1 MSNLTGKDNRLSFIK
16 HEDTFATRGE
26 ACGWIFNQI
35 YEGKVSPLL
44 GEPML
49 LFYDSG
55 ERKPSGEWINPN
67 VILAIGNEGDGV
79 GDGNVFIIDIKKSE
93 ENIEELRE
101 KVKELARNF
110 YIVPKDSET
119 VHIATGK
126 TVNPF
131 GDEGVLIS
139 ADTRISEVEGNML
152 INKTDGLYI
161 FADLDYNKETG
172 ELIFKVNGTAKKTLQ
187 LPKDQHVKSG
197 VYDYTHEQIVLTL
210 ADDSTVKIPVD
221 KLIEEWKVL
230 PDGMIITKNASGETQ
245 ISYTPIVLKKKHV
258 GSDEAGTIGNIH
270 VYDWQDILSA
280 DVRVGEQLPRNIL
293 HKTPDGRY
301 LYVKGTA
308 DNIYYKANMTVEQA
322 IDAIDTGISTSNGNL
337 IYKKNDGIFAY
348 AKLDYDRAANAIKF
362 TYSDGNDSGAL
373 KTETFELNNFRLL
386 DDVSYDPLTE
396 NIIIRYINE
405 KGEYKKVEIPAS
417 SIIREW
423 EVQNDSHNVKLTKS
437 TSVLGKDLLSA
448 DAKISTHENNIL
460 TEVDHALFV
469 EGTARNIKYDV
480 TGKTTVKNLLDD
492 LSGVTIELAD
502 DIDSLSA
509 VVDTKVDG
517 VTGELPIDVDNTD
530 ENNPIIKLK
539 LSAAD
544 GNILKVDA
552 LDNGLYT
559 SVDLEHAY
567 NSATCI
573 NTLTFTVNGEE
584 KVIEIQSG
592 SVIKEVYYDPTTEE
606 LVIKYI
612 ADGIEKESRTP
623 FSPIIEEWT
632 TNEHNIPEDSLSSGI
647 TLERSRSVEGKDVL
661 SAAINVSKEPNNI
674 FELKNGLAYAEGSG
688 ITKNA
693 ADIATLRTDLDA
705 EIVRAEAKEDDLQN
719 AIDAE
724 EERATAKENALSE
737 AISTEK
743 AERETADNALS
754 DAINTEK
761 AERIAADNALQTAID
776 AEVTRATAKE
786 GELQEAIDAEEA
798 RAKGVEANLQ
808 AELDRTQAGAGLDD
822 RGDYHVDPDDCSI
835 LNGATSLKDADKKLG
850 NAICKEI
857 ADREA
862 ADDAIQTNVG
872 NEAQARENAD
882 EALQDAIDAEAQA
895 RENADEA
902 LQDAIDAEAQARETA
917 DDTLNDALTAETA
930 ARQAE
935 DIRLNNL
942 ITAETANREAEDAD
956 IWEQVKKNQLDFE
969 RSDTI
974 EFKRFEG
981 DEPSTTH
988 KVKANVR
995 IVSGETS
1002 ASLGNIIKVGE
1013 SGIYAQAEMSYD
1025 PATNIIYF
1033 FNSNMTEPTQY
1044 RLNAGSLID
1053 GMEIVDREIPGEST
1067 QKFLVITYHTAAL
1080 PEPQKVEVNLTRM
1093 FNPIMAEN
1101 ASEGSAIEL
1110 TSYTKNINGVEYTA
1124 ISGRTLITHDETGDY
1139 KDNIIRIA
1147 NNGLYVPGSGI
1158 TKAQETADCAIEAV
1172 TTLAK
1177 TTLGD
1182 INSGTCGDNYG
1193 YVPVTGNC
1201 IINSATS
1208 LYDADRKIADKVCE
1222 HENEINFLSGRV
1234 DCVVS
1239 GVNAA
1244 NKVIGI
1250 DIPECGGD
1258 VEYPVISSGC
1268 VISAATSMYDAD
1280 RLLDE
1285 AVCALKND
1293 RAFILHGRE
1302 SSTVHIESW
1311 IDPVVNETYIS
1322 ATTRLSHAV
1331 SHDPSGM
1338 DDADLVITALT
1349 DSTFSNTNV
1358 LRYVEIEGE
1367 QEDSRYN
1374 GLYLSNIWD
1383 CGDYDGTD
1391 PRYDG
1396 EVVNPNYSNSESPDY
1411 EP

>member
-16 HEDTFATRGE
+16 HEDTFATRGD

-93 ENIEELRE
+93 ENIEELQE

-172 ELIFKVNGTAKKTLQ
+172 ELIFKVNGTAKKTIA
-187 LPKDQHVKSG
+187 LPTDKHVKSG

-221 KLIEEWKVL
+221 RLIEEWTVL

-245 ISYTPIVLKKKHV
+245 ISYTPIVFKKKHV
-258 GSDEAGTIGNIH
+258 GSDEAGTIGNVH

-423 EVQNDSHNVKLTKS
+423 EVQNELHNVKLTKS
-437 TSVLGKDLLSA
+437 TNVLGKDLLSA

-480 TGKTTVKNLLDD
+480 TGSTTVKNLLDD
-492 LSGVTIELAD
+492 LSGVTIELSD
-502 DIDSLSA
+502 DIDALSA

-544 GNILKVDA
+544 GNILKVDT

-612 ADGIEKESRTP
+612 ADGVEKESRTP

-724 EERATAKENALSE
+724 EERATAKENALSG

-743 AERETADNALS
+743 TERETADNALS
-754 DAINTEK
+754 GAIDTEK

-786 GELQEAIDAEEA
+786 NDLQ
-798 RAKGVEANLQ
+798 N
-808 AELDRTQAGAGLDD
+808 ELDRTQAGAGLDD

-850 NAICKEI
+850 NAICAEI
-857 ADREA
+857 
-862 ADDAIQTNVG
+862 TNR
-872 NEAQARENAD
+872 ANAD
-882 EALQDAIDAEAQA
+882 NALQDAIDDEAQA
-895 RENADEA
+895 REDADEA
-902 LQDAIDAEAQARETA
+902 
-917 DDTLNDALTAETA
+917 LNDALTAETA
-930 ARQAE
+930 ARIAG
-935 DIRLNNL
+935 DTNLNNL
-942 ITAETANREAEDAD
+942 ITAETAAREAEDDRIEAKVD
-956 IWEQVKKNQLDFE
+956 HNTLVFE
-969 RSDTI
+969 DTTTIDLVDTRLTSSTQPHNIYANLKISNSDRNLIKTGAG
-974 EFKRFEG
+974 EG
-981 DEPSTTH
+981 VFAT
-988 KVKANVR
+988 
-995 IVSGETS
+995 
-1002 ASLGNIIKVGE
+1002 ASLV
-1013 SGIYAQAEMSYD
+1013 YD
-1025 PATNIIYF
+1025 PATNSVVLKGTNDEILSTAELGPGSVIDDISYDYDEKALV
-1033 FNSNMTEPTQY
+1033 MTYTPPTGGT
-1044 RLNAGSLID
+1044 R
-1053 GMEIVDREIPGEST
+1053 T
-1067 QKFLVITYHTAAL
+1067 QKFPVADL
-1080 PEPQKVEVNLTRM
+1080 
-1093 FNPIMAEN
+1093 FNEWDVHNPSSN
-1101 ASEGSAIEL
+1101 SAIFLKKE
-1110 TSYTKNINGVEYTA
+1110 TN
-1124 ISGRTLITHDETGDY
+1124 SGGTGNVDIVWAKVLITDDANGDGYPDVSTGT
-1139 KDNIIRIA
+1139 DNIICIR

-1158 TKAQETADCAIEAV
+1158 TKAQETADCAIDTV
-1172 TTLAK
+1172 NKLAI
-1177 TTLGD
+1177 TTLGSVD
-1182 INSGTCGDNYG
+1182 SGHCGSNYN
-1193 YVPVTGNC
+1193 YSAYTGNC
-1201 IINSATS
+1201 VISGATNMHQ
-1208 LYDADRKIADKVCE
+1208 ADKLMADKICE
-1222 HENEINFLSGRV
+1222 HEDEINFLSGRV

-1239 GVNAA
+1239 GINAA

-1250 DIPECGGD
+1250 EIPECGQGA
-1258 VEYPVISSGC
+1258 EYPVISSGC

-1285 AVCALKND
+1285 AVCQLKND
-1293 RAFILHGRE
+1293 RAFVLNGKDT
-1302 SSTVHIESW
+1302 STVHIYSW
-1311 IDPVVNETYIS
+1311 IDPVVRETQIS
-1322 ATTRLSHAV
+1322 ATTRISHAV
-1331 SHDPSGM
+1331 IFNPSGDNPRPAM
-1338 DDADLVITALT
+1338 NDADLVITALT
-1349 DSTFSNTNV
+1349 DSTFTDTNV
-1358 LRYVEIEGE
+1358 LKYAEIEGE
-1367 QEDSRYN
+1367 DATSPFN
-1374 GLYLSNIWD
+1374 GLYLSNVWD

>member
-172 ELIFKVNGTAKKTLQ
+172 ELIFKVNGTAKKTIA
-187 LPKDQHVKSG
+187 LPIDKHVKSG

-258 GSDEAGTIGNIH
+258 GSDEAGTIGNVH

-293 HKTPDGRY
+293 QKTPDGRY

-423 EVQNDSHNVKLTKS
+423 EVQNNSHNVKLTKS

-480 TGKTTVKNLLDD
+480 TGKTTVKNLLND

-623 FSPIIEEWT
+623 FSPLIEEWT
-632 TNEHNIPEDSLSSGI
+632 TNEHNIPGDSLSSGI
-647 TLERSRSVEGKDVL
+647 TLNRSRVVDGKDVL
-661 SAAINVSKEPNNI
+661 SAGINVSEEPNNI
-674 FELKNGLAYAEGSG
+674 FELKNGFAYAEGSG

-705 EIVRAEAKEDDLQN
+705 EIARAKAKEDDLQN

-724 EERATAKENALSE
+724 EERATDKENAISG
-737 AISTEK
+737 AISNEISRATTKES
-743 AERETADNALS
+743 ELQ
-754 DAINTEK
+754 DAINDEKTARENADNVLSGAIDTEK
-761 AERIAADNALQTAID
+761 TERIAADNVLQTAINN
-776 AEVTRATAKE
+776 EKTRAE
-786 GELQEAIDAEEA
+786 
-798 RAKGVEANLQ
+798 GVEANLQ

-822 RGDYHVDPDDCSI
+822 RGDYHVDPDNCSI

-862 ADDAIQTNVG
+862 ADNALQTNIG

-895 RENADEA
+895 REDADEA
-902 LQDAIDAEAQARETA
+902 
-917 DDTLNDALTAETA
+917 LNDALTAETA

-942 ITAETANREAEDAD
+942 ITAETANREAEDARIEKKVDNNTLVFVDTKTID
-956 IWEQVKKNQLDFE
+956 IVDTRDTATTQPHNVYANLKISSATKNLIKAPTG
-969 RSDTI
+969 DT
-974 EFKRFEG
+974 E
-981 DEPSTTH
+981 
-988 KVKANVR
+988 
-995 IVSGETS
+995 
-1002 ASLGNIIKVGE
+1002 
-1013 SGIYAQAEMSYD
+1013 GIYATATLEYVKATNKVLLRGTDDEILSDVELGPGSVIDDISYD
-1025 PATNIIYF
+1025 YAEKALIVKYTTPTGEVKTLQFGVADLFNEWIVQNPTN
-1033 FNSNMTEPTQY
+1033 N
-1044 RLNAGSLID
+1044 
-1053 GMEIVDREIPGEST
+1053 
-1067 QKFLVITYHTAAL
+1067 
-1080 PEPQKVEVNLTRM
+1080 
-1093 FNPIMAEN
+1093 
-1101 ASEGSAIEL
+1101 SAIYLKKETNSGGTGNVDVL
-1110 TSYTKNINGVEYTA
+1110 WGRIKITDDYNEDGYPDTG
-1124 ISGRTLITHDETGDY
+1124 IST
-1139 KDNIIRIA
+1139 DNIICIR

-1158 TKAQETADCAIEAV
+1158 TKAQEAADCAKEAV

-1177 TTLGD
+1177 TALGD

-1201 IINSATS
+1201 VISAATNM
-1208 LYDADRKIADKVCE
+1208 YDADRKIADKVCE
-1222 HENEINFLSGRV
+1222 HEDEINFLSGRV

-1268 VISAATSMYDAD
+1268 VISAATSLYDAD
-1280 RLLDE
+1280 VLLDRALCDILGSLDILSSDTTTNKTTIELE
-1285 AVCALKND
+1285 ANGKRIKVD
-1293 RAFILHGRE
+1293 
-1302 SSTVHIESW
+1302 S
-1311 IDPVVNETYIS
+1311 
-1322 ATTRLSHAV
+1322 RLSHGSTGAMT
-1331 SHDPSGM
+1331 DEE
-1338 DDADLVITALT
+1338 LT
-1349 DSTFSNTNV
+1349 ISNAQSDEFTNTNA
-1358 LRYVEIEGE
+1358 LRIVAINGAAP
-1367 QEDSRYN
+1367 DFSYN

-1383 CGDYDGTD
+1383 CGDCDGS
-1391 PRYDG
+1391 DG
-1396 EVVNPNYSNSESPDY
+1396 EVVPRPDYSNSKSPNY
-1411 EP
+1411 

>member
-93 ENIEELRE
+93 ENIEELQE

-172 ELIFKVNGTAKKTLQ
+172 ELIFKVNGTAKKTIA
-187 LPKDQHVKSG
+187 LPTDKHVKSG

-221 KLIEEWKVL
+221 RLIEEWTVL

-245 ISYTPIVLKKKHV
+245 ISYTPIVFKKKHV
-258 GSDEAGTIGNIH
+258 GSDEAGTIGNVH

-423 EVQNDSHNVKLTKS
+423 EVQNELHNVKLTKS
-437 TSVLGKDLLSA
+437 TNVLGKDLLSA

-480 TGKTTVKNLLDD
+480 TGSTTVKNLLDD

-502 DIDSLSA
+502 DIDALSA

-544 GNILKVDA
+544 GNILKVDT

-612 ADGIEKESRTP
+612 ADGVEKESRTP
-623 FSPIIEEWT
+623 FSPLIEEWT
-632 TNEHNIPEDSLSSGI
+632 TNEHNIPGDSLSSGI
-647 TLERSRSVEGKDVL
+647 TLNRSRVVDGKDVL
-661 SAAINVSKEPNNI
+661 SAGINVSEEPNNI

-705 EIVRAEAKEDDLQN
+705 EVQAREDADEELQN

-724 EERATAKENALSE
+724 EERATDKENALSG
-737 AISTEK
+737 AISTE
-743 AERETADNALS
+743 RN
-754 DAINTEK
+754 
-761 AERIAADNALQTAID
+761 ERIAADNVLSGAIDTEKTERIAADNVLQTNID
-776 AEVTRATAKE
+776 NEVTRATAKE
-786 GELQEAIDAEEA
+786 NDLQ
-798 RAKGVEANLQ
+798 N
-808 AELDRTQAGAGLDD
+808 ELDRTQVGAGLDD

-850 NAICKEI
+850 NAICAEI
-857 ADREA
+857 
-862 ADDAIQTNVG
+862 TNR
-872 NEAQARENAD
+872 ANAD
-882 EALQDAIDAEAQA
+882 NALQDAIDDEAQA
-895 RENADEA
+895 RGDADEA
-902 LQDAIDAEAQARETA
+902 
-917 DDTLNDALTAETA
+917 LNDALTAETA
-930 ARQAE
+930 ARIAG
-935 DIRLNNL
+935 DTNLNNL
-942 ITAETANREAEDAD
+942 ITAETATREAEVARIEEKVDHNTIVFGDTKTIDLVDTRDTATTQPHNVYANLKISSSNRNLIKAPDEGVFATASIVYNPANNHILLKGTDGEILSDEELGPGSVIDD
-956 IWEQVKKNQLDFE
+956 I
-969 RSDTI
+969 
-974 EFKRFEG
+974 
-981 DEPSTTH
+981 
-988 KVKANVR
+988 
-995 IVSGETS
+995 
-1002 ASLGNIIKVGE
+1002 
-1013 SGIYAQAEMSYD
+1013 SYD
-1025 PATNIIYF
+1025 YAEKALIVKYTTPTGEVKTLQFGVADL
-1033 FNSNMTEPTQY
+1033 FNEWIVQNPSSN
-1044 RLNAGSLID
+1044 
-1053 GMEIVDREIPGEST
+1053 
-1067 QKFLVITYHTAAL
+1067 
-1080 PEPQKVEVNLTRM
+1080 
-1093 FNPIMAEN
+1093 
-1101 ASEGSAIEL
+1101 SAIYLKKETNSGGTGNVDVL
-1110 TSYTKNINGVEYTA
+1110 WGRIKITDDYNEDGYPDTGTST
-1124 ISGRTLITHDETGDY
+1124 
-1139 KDNIIRIA
+1139 DNIICIR
-1147 NNGLYVPGSGI
+1147 NNGLYVSGSGI
-1158 TKAQETADCAIEAV
+1158 TKAQETADCAIDTANK
-1172 TTLAK
+1172 LAI
-1177 TTLGD
+1177 TTLGSVD
-1182 INSGTCGDNYG
+1182 SGHCGSNYN
-1193 YVPVTGNC
+1193 YSAYTGNC
-1201 IINSATS
+1201 VISGATNMHQ
-1208 LYDADRKIADKVCE
+1208 ADKLMADKICE
-1222 HENEINFLSGRV
+1222 HEDEINFLSGRV

-1239 GVNAA
+1239 GINAA

-1250 DIPECGGD
+1250 EIPECGQGA
-1258 VEYPVISSGC
+1258 EYPVISSGC
-1268 VISAATSMYDAD
+1268 VLSAATSMYDAD

-1285 AVCALKND
+1285 AVCQLKND

-1311 IDPVVNETYIS
+1311 IDPVVRETQIS

-1331 SHDPSGM
+1331 IFNPSGDNPRPAM
-1338 DDADLVITALT
+1338 NDSDLAISALT
-1349 DSTFSNTNV
+1349 DSTFTDTNV
-1358 LRYVEIEGE
+1358 LKYAEIEGE
-1367 QEDSRYN
+1367 DADSLFN
-1374 GLYLSNIWD
+1374 GLYLSNVWD

-1391 PRYDG
+1391 PRYGG
-1396 EVVNPNYSNSESPDY
+1396 EIVTPNYSNSESPDY

>member
-93 ENIEELRE
+93 ENIEELQE

-126 TVNPF
+126 TVNSF

-172 ELIFKVNGTAKKTLQ
+172 ELIFKVNGTAKKTIA
-187 LPKDQHVKSG
+187 LPTDKHVKSG
-197 VYDYTHEQIVLTL
+197 EYDYAHEQIVLTL
-210 ADDSTVKIPVD
+210 ADDSTVNIPVD
-221 KLIEEWKVL
+221 RLIEEWTVL

-245 ISYTPIVLKKKHV
+245 ISYTPIVFKKKHV
-258 GSDEAGTIGNIH
+258 GSDEAGTIGNVH

-308 DNIYYKANMTVEQA
+308 DNIYYKADMTVEQA

-362 TYSDGNDSGAL
+362 TYSDGNDSGTL

-405 KGEYKKVEIPAS
+405 KGEYKKVEIPAR

-423 EVQNDSHNVKLTKS
+423 GVQNELHNVKLTKS
-437 TSVLGKDLLSA
+437 ENTVGKDLLSA

-480 TGKTTVKNLLDD
+480 TGSTTVKNLLDN

-509 VVDTKVDG
+509 VIDTKVDG

-612 ADGIEKESRTP
+612 ADGVEKESRTP

-647 TLERSRSVEGKDVL
+647 TLERSRLVDGKDVL
-661 SAAINVSKEPNNI
+661 SAGINVSKENDNI
-674 FELKNGLAYAEGSG
+674 FELKNGLAYVSNSG

-693 ADIATLRTDLDA
+693 ADIQIVSAKTTEIETKLDQ
-705 EIVRAEAKEDDLQN
+705 EIARAEAKEAEIENSLN
-719 AIDAE
+719 AEI
-724 EERATAKENALSE
+724 ERATAKENALSG

-743 AERETADNALS
+743 AERENADNVLS
-754 DAINTEK
+754 GAINTEVTRATTKEGELQDAIDAEK
-761 AERIAADNALQTAID
+761 AERIAADNVLQTNID
-776 AEVTRATAKE
+776 NEKTRAE
-786 GELQEAIDAEEA
+786 
-798 RAKGVEANLQ
+798 GVEANLQ
-808 AELDRTQAGAGLDD
+808 AELDRTQVGAGLDD

-850 NAICKEI
+850 NAICAEI
-857 ADREA
+857 TNRTNADNA
-862 ADDAIQTNVG
+862 LQDAIDD
-872 NEAQARENAD
+872 EAQARENAD
-882 EALQDAIDAEAQA
+882 EAL
-895 RENADEA
+895 N
-902 LQDAIDAEAQARETA
+902 
-917 DDTLNDALTAETA
+917 NALTAETA
-930 ARQAE
+930 ARIAG
-935 DIRLNNL
+935 DTNLNNL
-942 ITAETANREAEDAD
+942 ITAETANREAEDAR
-956 IWEQVKKNQLDFE
+956 IEKKVDNNTLVFV
-969 RSDTI
+969 DTKTI
-974 EFKRFEG
+974 DLVDTRDTATTQPHNVYANLKISSANDNLIKAPTG
-981 DEPSTTH
+981 DTE
-988 KVKANVR
+988 
-995 IVSGETS
+995 
-1002 ASLGNIIKVGE
+1002 
-1013 SGIYAQAEMSYD
+1013 GIYATAKLELNPANNHILLKGTNDEILSDVELGPGSVIDDISYD
-1025 PATNIIYF
+1025 YAEKALIVKYTTPTGEVKTLQFGVADL
-1033 FNSNMTEPTQY
+1033 FNEWIVQNPSSN
-1044 RLNAGSLID
+1044 
-1053 GMEIVDREIPGEST
+1053 
-1067 QKFLVITYHTAAL
+1067 
-1080 PEPQKVEVNLTRM
+1080 
-1093 FNPIMAEN
+1093 
-1101 ASEGSAIEL
+1101 SAIYLKKETNSGGTGNVDVL
-1110 TSYTKNINGVEYTA
+1110 WGRIKITDDYNEDGYPDTG
-1124 ISGRTLITHDETGDY
+1124 IST
-1139 KDNIIRIA
+1139 DNIICIR

-1158 TKAQETADCAIEAV
+1158 TKAQETADCAKEAV
-1172 TTLAK
+1172 NKLAI
-1177 TTLGD
+1177 TTLGNVD
-1182 INSGTCGDNYG
+1182 SGTCGSNYN
-1193 YVPVTGNC
+1193 YSAYTGNC
-1201 IINSATS
+1201 VISGATNMHQ
-1208 LYDADRKIADKVCE
+1208 ADKLMADKICE
-1222 HENEINFLSGRV
+1222 HEDEINFLSGRV

-1250 DIPECGGD
+1250 NIPECGQGA
-1258 VEYPVISSGC
+1258 EYPVISSGC

-1285 AVCALKND
+1285 AVCQLKND
-1293 RAFILHGRE
+1293 RAFVLNGKDT
-1302 SSTVHIESW
+1302 STVHIYSW
-1311 IDPVVNETYIS
+1311 IDPVVRETQIS

-1331 SHDPSGM
+1331 IFNPSGDNPREAM
-1338 DDADLVITALT
+1338 NDSDLVISALT
-1349 DSTFSNTNV
+1349 DSTFTDTNV
-1358 LRYVEIEGE
+1358 LKYVEIEGE
-1367 QEDSRYN
+1367 PENSKFN
-1374 GLYLSNIWD
+1374 GLYLSNVWD

-1391 PRYDG
+1391 SRYDG
-1396 EVVNPNYSNSESPDY
+1396 EVVKPDYSNSESPDY
-1411 EP
+1411 

>member
-172 ELIFKVNGTAKKTLQ
+172 ELIFKVNGTAKKTIA
-187 LPKDQHVKSG
+187 LPTDKHVKSG

-258 GSDEAGTIGNIH
+258 GSDEAGTIGNVH

-348 AKLDYDRAANAIKF
+348 AKLDYDRASNAIKF

-423 EVQNDSHNVKLTKS
+423 EVQNNSHNVKLTKS

-623 FSPIIEEWT
+623 FSPLIEEWT
-632 TNEHNIPEDSLSSGI
+632 TNEHNIPGDSLSSGI
-647 TLERSRSVEGKDVL
+647 TLNRSRVVDGKDVL
-661 SAAINVSKEPNNI
+661 SAGINVSEEPNNI
-674 FELKNGLAYAEGSG
+674 FELKNGFAYAEGSG

-693 ADIATLRTDLDA
+693 ADIAILRTDLDA
-705 EIVRAEAKEDDLQN
+705 EIARAKAKEDDLQG

-724 EERATAKENALSE
+724 VVRATDKENALSG
-737 AISTEK
+737 AISTERN
-743 AERETADNALS
+743 ERIAADNVLS
-754 DAINTEK
+754 GAIDTEK
-761 AERIAADNALQTAID
+761 AERIDADNVLQTAID

-786 GELQEAIDAEEA
+786 NDLQ
-798 RAKGVEANLQ
+798 N
-808 AELDRTQAGAGLDD
+808 ELDRTQVGAGLDD

-850 NAICKEI
+850 NAICAEI
-857 ADREA
+857 
-862 ADDAIQTNVG
+862 TNR
-872 NEAQARENAD
+872 ANAD
-882 EALQDAIDAEAQA
+882 NALQDAIDDEAQA
-895 RENADEA
+895 REDADEA
-902 LQDAIDAEAQARETA
+902 
-917 DDTLNDALTAETA
+917 LNDALTAETA

-942 ITAETANREAEDAD
+942 ITAETANREAEDARIEKKVDNNTLVFVDTKTID
-956 IWEQVKKNQLDFE
+956 IV
-969 RSDTI
+969 DTRDTATTQPHNVYANLKI
-974 EFKRFEG
+974 SSSNRNLIKAPTG
-981 DEPSTTH
+981 DTE
-988 KVKANVR
+988 
-995 IVSGETS
+995 
-1002 ASLGNIIKVGE
+1002 
-1013 SGIYAQAEMSYD
+1013 GIYATATLELNPVNNHILLKGTDDEILSDVELGPGSVIDDISYD
-1025 PATNIIYF
+1025 YAEKALIVKYTTPTGEVKTLQFGVADL
-1033 FNSNMTEPTQY
+1033 FNEWIVQNPTSN
-1044 RLNAGSLID
+1044 
-1053 GMEIVDREIPGEST
+1053 
-1067 QKFLVITYHTAAL
+1067 
-1080 PEPQKVEVNLTRM
+1080 
-1093 FNPIMAEN
+1093 
-1101 ASEGSAIEL
+1101 SAIYLKKETNSGGTGNVDVL
-1110 TSYTKNINGVEYTA
+1110 WGRIKITDDYNEDGYPDTG
-1124 ISGRTLITHDETGDY
+1124 IST
-1139 KDNIIRIA
+1139 DNIICIR

-1158 TKAQETADCAIEAV
+1158 TKAQETADCAIDTV
-1172 TTLAK
+1172 NKLAI
-1177 TTLGD
+1177 TTLGSVD
-1182 INSGTCGDNYG
+1182 SGYCGSNYN
-1193 YVPVTGNC
+1193 YSAYTGNC
-1201 IINSATS
+1201 VISGATNMHQ
-1208 LYDADRKIADKVCE
+1208 ADKLMADKICE
-1222 HENEINFLSGRV
+1222 HEDEINFLSGRV

-1239 GVNAA
+1239 GINAA

-1250 DIPECGGD
+1250 EIPECGQGA
-1258 VEYPVISSGC
+1258 EYPVISSGC

-1285 AVCALKND
+1285 AVCQLKDN
-1293 RAFILHGRE
+1293 RAYILHGKE
-1302 SSTVHIESW
+1302 SSTVHVHSW
-1311 IDPVVNETYIS
+1311 IDDVVKETYIS

-1331 SHDPSGM
+1331 SHGEGPDQPRM

-1367 QEDSRYN
+1367 QEDSKYN

-1383 CGDYDGTD
+1383 CGNYDGIN
-1391 PRYDG
+1391 DG
-1396 EVVNPNYSNSESPDY
+1396 EVVEPKYDNSFSPNYKP
-1411 EP
+1411 

>member
-172 ELIFKVNGTAKKTLQ
+172 ELIFKVNGTAKKTIA
-187 LPKDQHVKSG
+187 LPTDKHVKSG

-517 VTGELPIDVDNTD
+517 VTGELPIDVDNTN

-623 FSPIIEEWT
+623 FSPLIEEWT
-632 TNEHNIPEDSLSSGI
+632 TNEHNIPGDSLSSGI
-647 TLERSRSVEGKDVL
+647 TLNRSRVVDGKDVL
-661 SAAINVSKEPNNI
+661 SAGINVSEEPDNI
-674 FELKNGLAYAEGSG
+674 FELKNGLAYVEGSG

-693 ADIATLRTDLDA
+693 ADIATLRADLN
-705 EIVRAEAKEDDLQN
+705 AEAQVREDADEELQN

-724 EERATAKENALSE
+724 EERATDKENALSG
-737 AISTEK
+737 AISNEISRATTKESELQNAINDEK
-743 AERETADNALS
+743 AARENADNVLS
-754 DAINTEK
+754 DAIDTEK
-761 AERIAADNALQTAID
+761 TERIAADNVLQTAINN
-776 AEVTRATAKE
+776 EKTRAE
-786 GELQEAIDAEEA
+786 
-798 RAKGVEANLQ
+798 GVEANLQ

-822 RGDYHVDPDDCSI
+822 RGDYHVDPDNCSI
-835 LNGATSLKDADKKLG
+835 LNGAISLKDADKKLG

-862 ADDAIQTNVG
+862 ADNALQTNIG

-882 EALQDAIDAEAQA
+882 EALQDAIDAEAQE
-895 RENADEA
+895 REDADEA
-902 LQDAIDAEAQARETA
+902 
-917 DDTLNDALTAETA
+917 LNDALTAETA

-942 ITAETANREAEDAD
+942 ITAETANREAEDARIEKKVDNNTLVFVDTKTID
-956 IWEQVKKNQLDFE
+956 IVDTRDTATTQPHNVYANLKISSATKNLIKAPTG
-969 RSDTI
+969 DT
-974 EFKRFEG
+974 E
-981 DEPSTTH
+981 
-988 KVKANVR
+988 
-995 IVSGETS
+995 
-1002 ASLGNIIKVGE
+1002 
-1013 SGIYAQAEMSYD
+1013 GIYATATLEYVKATNKVLLRGTDDEILSDVELGPGSVIDDISYD
-1025 PATNIIYF
+1025 YAEKALIVKYTTPTGEVKTLQFGVADL
-1033 FNSNMTEPTQY
+1033 FNEWIVQNPTSN
-1044 RLNAGSLID
+1044 
-1053 GMEIVDREIPGEST
+1053 
-1067 QKFLVITYHTAAL
+1067 
-1080 PEPQKVEVNLTRM
+1080 
-1093 FNPIMAEN
+1093 
-1101 ASEGSAIEL
+1101 SAIYLKKETNSGGTGNVDVL
-1110 TSYTKNINGVEYTA
+1110 WGRIKITDDYNEDGYPDTG
-1124 ISGRTLITHDETGDY
+1124 IST
-1139 KDNIIRIA
+1139 DNIICIR

-1258 VEYPVISSGC
+1258 IEYPVISSGC
-1268 VISAATSMYDAD
+1268 VISAATSLYDAD

-1285 AVCALKND
+1285 AVCALKNN
-1293 RAFILHGRE
+1293 RAFVLHGKD
-1302 SSTVHIESW
+1302 SSTVHVHSW
-1311 IDPVVNETYIS
+1311 IDPVVRETYIS

-1331 SHDPSGM
+1331 SHDPSGDNPRPRM
-1338 DDADLVITALT
+1338 DDADLVISALT

-1367 QEDSRYN
+1367 QEDSKYN

-1383 CGDYDGTD
+1383 CGDCDGS
-1391 PRYDG
+1391 DG
-1396 EVVNPNYSNSESPDY
+1396 EVVPRPDYSNSKSPNY
-1411 EP
+1411 

>member
-172 ELIFKVNGTAKKTLQ
+172 ELIFKVNGTAKKTIA
-187 LPKDQHVKSG
+187 LPTDKHVKSG

-258 GSDEAGTIGNIH
+258 GSDEAGTIGNVH

-469 EGTARNIKYDV
+469 EGTARNIKYDA
-480 TGKTTVKNLLDD
+480 TGRTTVKNLLDD

-502 DIDSLSA
+502 DINSLSA

-552 LDNGLYT
+552 LDNGLYA

-612 ADGIEKESRTP
+612 ADGVEKESRTP

-724 EERATAKENALSE
+724 EERAADKENAISG
-737 AISTEK
+737 AISNEISRATTKESELQDAINDEK
-743 AERETADNALS
+743 TARENADNVLS
-754 DAINTEK
+754 DAIDTEK
-761 AERIAADNALQTAID
+761 AERIAADNVLQTAINN
-776 AEVTRATAKE
+776 EKTRAE
-786 GELQEAIDAEEA
+786 
-798 RAKGVEANLQ
+798 GVEVNLQ

-822 RGDYHVDPDDCSI
+822 RGDYHVDPDNCSI

-862 ADDAIQTNVG
+862 ADNALQTNIG

-895 RENADEA
+895 REDADEA
-902 LQDAIDAEAQARETA
+902 
-917 DDTLNDALTAETA
+917 LNDALTAETA
-930 ARQAE
+930 ARQTE

-942 ITAETANREAEDAD
+942 ITAETANREAEDARIEKKVDNNTLVFVDTKTID
-956 IWEQVKKNQLDFE
+956 IVDTRDTATTQPHNVYANLKISSATKNLIKAPTG
-969 RSDTI
+969 DT
-974 EFKRFEG
+974 E
-981 DEPSTTH
+981 
-988 KVKANVR
+988 
-995 IVSGETS
+995 
-1002 ASLGNIIKVGE
+1002 
-1013 SGIYAQAEMSYD
+1013 GIYATATLEYVKATNKVLLRGTDDEILSDVELGPGSVIDDISYD
-1025 PATNIIYF
+1025 YAEKALIVKYTTPTGEVKTLQFGVADL
-1033 FNSNMTEPTQY
+1033 FNEWIVQNPTSN
-1044 RLNAGSLID
+1044 
-1053 GMEIVDREIPGEST
+1053 
-1067 QKFLVITYHTAAL
+1067 
-1080 PEPQKVEVNLTRM
+1080 
-1093 FNPIMAEN
+1093 
-1101 ASEGSAIEL
+1101 SAIYLKKETNSGGTGNVDVL
-1110 TSYTKNINGVEYTA
+1110 WGRIKITDDYNEDGYPDTG
-1124 ISGRTLITHDETGDY
+1124 IST
-1139 KDNIIRIA
+1139 DNIICIR

-1182 INSGTCGDNYG
+1182 INLGTCGDNYG

-1234 DCVVS
+1234 DCSVS

-1285 AVCALKND
+1285 AVCQLKDN
-1293 RAFILHGRE
+1293 RVYILHGKE
-1302 SSTVHIESW
+1302 SSTVHVHSW
-1311 IDPVVNETYIS
+1311 IDDVVKETYIS

-1331 SHDPSGM
+1331 SHDPSGDNPRM

-1383 CGDYDGTD
+1383 CGDYDGS
-1391 PRYDG
+1391 DG
-1396 EVVNPNYSNSESPDY
+1396 EDVPRPDYSNSKSPNY
-1411 EP
+1411 

>member
-93 ENIEELRE
+93 ENIEELQE

-172 ELIFKVNGTAKKTLQ
+172 ELIFKVNGTAKKTIA
-187 LPKDQHVKSG
+187 LPTDKHVKSG

-221 KLIEEWKVL
+221 RLIEEWTVL

-245 ISYTPIVLKKKHV
+245 ISYTPIVFKKKHV
-258 GSDEAGTIGNIH
+258 GSDEAGTIGNVH

-469 EGTARNIKYDV
+469 EGTARNIKYDA
-480 TGKTTVKNLLDD
+480 TGRTTVKNLLDD
-492 LSGVTIELAD
+492 LSGATIELAD

-623 FSPIIEEWT
+623 FSPLIEEWT
-632 TNEHNIPEDSLSSGI
+632 TNEHNIPGDSLSSGI
-647 TLERSRSVEGKDVL
+647 TLNRSRVVDGKDVL
-661 SAAINVSKEPNNI
+661 SAGINVSEEPNNI

-693 ADIATLRTDLDA
+693 ADIQIVSAKTTEIETKLDQ
-705 EIVRAEAKEDDLQN
+705 EIERAEAKEDDLQN

-724 EERATAKENALSE
+724 TQRATDKENALSG

-743 AERETADNALS
+743 TERENADNALS

-761 AERIAADNALQTAID
+761 TERIAADNVLQTTID

-786 GELQEAIDAEEA
+786 GELQEAIDDEKTRAEGA
-798 RAKGVEANLQ
+798 EANLQ
-808 AELDRTQAGAGLDD
+808 AELDRTQVGTGLDD
-822 RGDYHVDPDDCSI
+822 RGDYHVDPDNCSI
-835 LNGATSLKDADKKLG
+835 LNGAISLKDADKKLG

-862 ADDAIQTNVG
+862 ADNALQTNIG

-882 EALQDAIDAEAQA
+882 DALNNALATEAQA
-895 RENADEA
+895 REDADEA
-902 LQDAIDAEAQARETA
+902 
-917 DDTLNDALTAETA
+917 LNDALTAETT

-935 DIRLNNL
+935 DIRFNNL

-956 IWEQVKKNQLDFE
+956 IWEQVKKNQLDFV
-969 RSDTI
+969 RTDTI

-988 KVKANVR
+988 KVKADVR

-1013 SGIYAQAEMSYD
+1013 SGIYAQAELGYNK
-1025 PATNIIYF
+1025 ATNTISF
-1033 FNSNMTEPTQY
+1033 KNSNDTVEY
-1044 RLNAGSLID
+1044 KLNAGSLID
-1053 GMEIVDREIPGEST
+1053 DMRTEVRQESGSP
-1067 QKFLVITYHTAAL
+1067 QLYLVIEYHSTDSGAT
-1080 PEPQKVEVNLTRM
+1080 PQTVEVNISEL
-1093 FNPIMAEN
+1093 FNPIKAET
-1101 ASEGSAIEL
+1101 AGEGSAIEL
-1110 TSYTKNINGVEYTA
+1110 TSYTKTLEGITYTG
-1124 ISGRTLITHDETGDY
+1124 ISGRTLITHETETGNY
-1139 KDNIIRIA
+1139 GDNIIGIV

-1158 TKAQETADCAIEAV
+1158 TKAQETADCVASAV
-1172 TTLAK
+1172 TTLANS
-1177 TTLGD
+1177 TLGVS
-1182 INSGTCGDNYG
+1182 NSEQCGNSYIYTPYDS
-1193 YVPVTGNC
+1193 NC
-1201 IINSATS
+1201 VISAATS
-1208 LYDADRKIADKVCE
+1208 MYDAEELMADKICE
-1222 HENEINFLSGRV
+1222 HEDEINFLSGRV

-1250 DIPECGGD
+1250 NIPECGGD

-1285 AVCALKND
+1285 AVCQLKND
-1293 RAFILHGRE
+1293 RAFVLNGKDT
-1302 SSTVHIESW
+1302 STVHIYSW
-1311 IDPVVNETYIS
+1311 IDPVVRETQIS
-1322 ATTRLSHAV
+1322 AMTRV
-1331 SHDPSGM
+1331 SHGVILDTDGDRPGM
-1338 DDADLVITALT
+1338 LDEELVITSKE
-1349 DSTFSNTNV
+1349 DPTFTNTNV

-1367 QEDSRYN
+1367 DAASPFN
-1374 GLYLSNIWD
+1374 GLYLSNVWD

-1396 EVVNPNYSNSESPDY
+1396 EVVNPNYSNSETPDY

>member
-172 ELIFKVNGTAKKTLQ
+172 ELIFKVNGTAKKTIA
-187 LPKDQHVKSG
+187 LPTDKHVKSG

-258 GSDEAGTIGNIH
+258 GSDEAGTIGNVH

-293 HKTPDGRY
+293 QKTPDGRY

-322 IDAIDTGISTSNGNL
+322 IDAIYTGISTSNGNL

-517 VTGELPIDVDNTD
+517 VTGELPIDVDNTN

-552 LDNGLYT
+552 LDNGLYA

-623 FSPIIEEWT
+623 FSPLIEEWT
-632 TNEHNIPEDSLSSGI
+632 TNEHNIPGDSLSSGI
-647 TLERSRSVEGKDVL
+647 TLNRSRVVDGKDVL
-661 SAAINVSKEPNNI
+661 SAGINVSEEPNNI

-705 EIVRAEAKEDDLQN
+705 EIARAEAKEDDLQN

-724 EERATAKENALSE
+724 EERATDKENAISG
-737 AISTEK
+737 AISNEISRATTKESELQDAINDEK
-743 AERETADNALS
+743 TARENADNALS

-895 RENADEA
+895 REDADEA
-902 LQDAIDAEAQARETA
+902 
-917 DDTLNDALTAETA
+917 LNDALTAETA
-930 ARQAE
+930 ARQTE

-956 IWEQVKKNQLDFE
+956 IWEQVKKNQLDFV
-969 RSDTI
+969 RTDTI

-988 KVKANVR
+988 KVKADVR

-1013 SGIYAQAEMSYD
+1013 SGIYAQAELGYNK
-1025 PATNIIYF
+1025 ATNTISF
-1033 FNSNMTEPTQY
+1033 KNSNDTVEY
-1044 RLNAGSLID
+1044 KLNAGSLID
-1053 GMEIVDREIPGEST
+1053 GMRTEFRQESGSS
-1067 QKFLVITYHTAAL
+1067 QLYLVIEYHSTDSGAT
-1080 PEPQKVEVNLTRM
+1080 PQTVEVNISEL
-1093 FNPIMAEN
+1093 FNPIKAET
-1101 ASEGSAIEL
+1101 AGEGSAIEL
-1110 TSYTKNINGVEYTA
+1110 TSYTKTLKGITYTG

-1222 HENEINFLSGRV
+1222 HEDEINFLSGRV

-1239 GVNAA
+1239 GINAA